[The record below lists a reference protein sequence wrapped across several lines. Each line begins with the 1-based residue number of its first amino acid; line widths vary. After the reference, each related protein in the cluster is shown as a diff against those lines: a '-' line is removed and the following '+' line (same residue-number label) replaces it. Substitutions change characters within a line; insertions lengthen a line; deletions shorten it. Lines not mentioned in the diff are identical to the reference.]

1 MRLKIIYIILI
12 LTIPALCHGSIGPN
26 LRLEF
31 PVLETAKWDAYHLE
45 LEREWQVS
53 TLSVD
58 SFELAPVTGEGNKK
72 VLSLDEI
79 NGGIPHS
86 GRPSPRDMVSMMSFV
101 WAEMFGSVDIV
112 AEVKDFAR
120 QLRRKGRPVK
130 ASRSE
135 RRDSRNRWR
144 FIVACRIDEQTEVAA
159 SLKNRGRFFRDG
171 NVVFEINALDPTSEE
186 IGLTMAYSDGDFDIR
201 ADRMTLT
208 EVAVAKMMVKF

>member
-1 MRLKIIYIILI
+1 MKRTVIYIILI

-26 LRLEF
+26 PRLEF
-31 PVLETAKWDAYHLE
+31 PVLETAVWDAYRLE
-45 LEREWQVS
+45 LEREWKVG

-101 WAEMFGSVDIV
+101 WAEMFGGVDIV

-120 QLRRKGRPVK
+120 QLRHKGRPVK
-130 ASRSE
+130 ASHSV

-159 SLKNRGRFFRDG
+159 SFKNRGQFFRDG
-171 NVVFEINALDPTSEE
+171 NVVWEINALDPMSEE

-208 EVAVAKMMVKF
+208 EVAAAKLMVKF